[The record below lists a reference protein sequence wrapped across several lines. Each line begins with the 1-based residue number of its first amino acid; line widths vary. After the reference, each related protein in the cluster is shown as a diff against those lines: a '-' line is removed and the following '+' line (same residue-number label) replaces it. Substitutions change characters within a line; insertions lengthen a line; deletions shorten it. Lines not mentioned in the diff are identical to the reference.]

1 MIRQLVE
8 KNRSYRRFDRS
19 VKLTEEQILGW
30 IENAH
35 LAGSAAN
42 LQPLKYK
49 ISLDE
54 EGEKAVFP
62 NLKWAGYLTDWAG
75 PEPEEMPTAYLTV
88 MLDKEI
94 SSNPFWDHGIA
105 AQTILLS
112 AAEEGFGGC
121 MFGAIDKHG
130 LRKALGLADH
140 LEILMVIALG
150 KPVETV
156 VLEPFAGDVKY
167 YRDEAGVH
175 HVPKRPLVDLIIK

>member
-1 MIRQLVE
+1 MIRELVR

-30 IENAH
+30 IDNAH
-35 LAGSAAN
+35 LASSAAN

-49 ISLDE
+49 ISLDD
-54 EGEKAVFP
+54 EGETAVFP
-62 NLKWAGYLTDWAG
+62 HLKWAGYLTDWAG
-75 PEPEEMPTAYLTV
+75 PETEEMPTAYLTV
-88 MLDKEI
+88 ALDKEI

-112 AAEEGFGGC
+112 AAEDGFGGC

-130 LRKALGLADH
+130 LRKALDLPDT

-150 KPVETV
+150 RPVETV
-156 VLEPFAGDVKY
+156 ELEPFTGDVKY
-167 YRDEAGVH
+167 HRDEKGVH
-175 HVPKRPLVDLIIK
+175 YVPKRALEDLIIR